1 MNTKISK
8 ATDHWN
14 KDRAWTSGHS
24 AASGRIRQHLTK
36 YSDWHYVNSMVG
48 RLLACLIPSFLLL
61 IAFWIASQSE
71 RAFEIM
77 IYPLG
82 LAAYPLSFIQLV
94 LLFVLWRAV
103 KKYRAIVQNGYS
115 TPTADEVWAAN
126 NDRRLIEKYMASHP
140 ATNINTVGF

>member
-1 MNTKISK
+1 
-8 ATDHWN
+8 
-14 KDRAWTSGHS
+14 
-24 AASGRIRQHLTK
+24 
-36 YSDWHYVNSMVG
+36 
-48 RLLACLIPSFLLL
+48 
-61 IAFWIASQSE
+61 
-71 RAFEIM
+71 M

>member
-1 MNTKISK
+1 MKTKISK

>member
-82 LAAYPLSFIQLV
+82 LAAYPLSFIQIV

-126 NDRRLIEKYMASHP
+126 NDRRLIEKYIASHP
-140 ATNINTVGF
+140 APHINTVGF

>member
-48 RLLACLIPSFLLL
+48 RLLAYLIPSFLLL

-82 LAAYPLSFIQLV
+82 LAAYPLSFIQIV

>member
-82 LAAYPLSFIQLV
+82 LAAYPLSFIQIV

-126 NDRRLIEKYMASHP
+126 NDRRLIEKYMASH
-140 ATNINTVGF
+140 NTVGF

>member
-1 MNTKISK
+1 MKTKISK

-94 LLFVLWRAV
+94 LLFVLWWAV

>member
-1 MNTKISK
+1 MKTKISK

-82 LAAYPLSFIQLV
+82 LAAYPLSFIQIV

>member
-14 KDRAWTSGHS
+14 KDRAWTSEHS

-77 IYPLG
+77 IYPVG
-82 LAAYPLSFIQLV
+82 LVAYPLSLIQVV
-94 LLFVLWRAV
+94 LLFILLRSI
-103 KKYRAIVQNGYS
+103 KKYKSIVQKGYS
-115 TPTADEVWAAN
+115 TPTAEEVVAAR
-126 NDRRLIEKYMASHP
+126 NDKHLVDKYVASQP
-140 ATNINTVGF
+140 SPVVIS

>member
-82 LAAYPLSFIQLV
+82 LAAYPLSFIQIV

-126 NDRRLIEKYMASHP
+126 NDRRLIKKYMASHP
-140 ATNINTVGF
+140 ATNVNIVGI

>member
-1 MNTKISK
+1 MKTKISK

-126 NDRRLIEKYMASHP
+126 NDRRLIEKYIASHP
-140 ATNINTVGF
+140 APHINTVGF

>member
-14 KDRAWTSGHS
+14 KDRAWTSEHS

-48 RLLACLIPSFLLL
+48 RLLACLIPSFLLP

-82 LAAYPLSFIQLV
+82 LAAYPLSFIQIV

>member
-61 IAFWIASQSE
+61 IAFWTASQSE

-126 NDRRLIEKYMASHP
+126 NDRRLIEKYIASHP
-140 ATNINTVGF
+140 APHINTVGF

>member
-82 LAAYPLSFIQLV
+82 LAAYPLSFIQIV

>member
-48 RLLACLIPSFLLL
+48 RLLAYLIPSFLLL

-82 LAAYPLSFIQLV
+82 LAAYPLSFIQIV

-126 NDRRLIEKYMASHP
+126 NDRRLIEKYMASH
-140 ATNINTVGF
+140 NTVGF

>member
-1 MNTKISK
+1 MKTKISK

-14 KDRAWTSGHS
+14 KDRAWTSEHS

-48 RLLACLIPSFLLL
+48 RLLACLIPSFLLP

-82 LAAYPLSFIQLV
+82 LAAISKPILGVSQ
-94 LLFVLWRAV
+94 RADF
-103 KKYRAIVQNGYS
+103 RI
-115 TPTADEVWAAN
+115 
-126 NDRRLIEKYMASHP
+126 
-140 ATNINTVGF
+140 

>member
-1 MNTKISK
+1 MKTKISK

-140 ATNINTVGF
+140 ATNINTVGI

>member
-14 KDRAWTSGHS
+14 KDRAWTSEHS

-115 TPTADEVWAAN
+115 TPTAEEVWAAN

>member
-82 LAAYPLSFIQLV
+82 LAAYPLSFIQIV
-94 LLFVLWRAV
+94 LLFVIWRAV

-115 TPTADEVWAAN
+115 APTADEVWAAN
-126 NDRRLIEKYMASHP
+126 NDKRLIDKYVASHP
-140 ATNINTVGF
+140 ATHNSSL